1 MKLGSGNAEGK
12 HSIRSDVMDLSNV
25 RNFDSVILLGIVNE
39 KLRLECDSLDE
50 LISTY
55 EMDIE
60 HLVGKLDVLGYQYDP
75 LTNQFKAYAR

>member
-1 MKLGSGNAEGK
+1 
-12 HSIRSDVMDLSNV
+12 MDLSNV

-60 HLVGKLDVLGYQYDP
+60 HLAGKLDVLGYQYDP

>member
-1 MKLGSGNAEGK
+1 
-12 HSIRSDVMDLSNV
+12 MDLSNV

-60 HLVGKLDVLGYQYDP
+60 HLLGKLDVLGYQYDP

>member
-1 MKLGSGNAEGK
+1 
-12 HSIRSDVMDLSNV
+12 MDLSNV

-60 HLVGKLDVLGYQYDP
+60 PLVGKLDVLGYQYDP

>member
-1 MKLGSGNAEGK
+1 
-12 HSIRSDVMDLSNV
+12 MDLSNV

-55 EMDIE
+55 EMDME

>member
-1 MKLGSGNAEGK
+1 
-12 HSIRSDVMDLSNV
+12 MDLSNI
-25 RNFDSVILLGIVNE
+25 RNIDSVILLGIVNE

-55 EMDIE
+55 EMDIG

>member
-1 MKLGSGNAEGK
+1 
-12 HSIRSDVMDLSNV
+12 MDLSNV

-60 HLVGKLDVLGYQYDP
+60 HLVGKLDVLG
-75 LTNQFKAYAR
+75 

>member
-1 MKLGSGNAEGK
+1 
-12 HSIRSDVMDLSNV
+12 MDLSNV

-75 LTNQFKAYAR
+75 LTNQFKAYARL